1 MRLSQLIRDHFDQ
14 ITEWRSARVTWPE
27 IESRIRK
34 MGVNPGTGSVQ
45 HLYYRECARR
55 QSPEWVS
62 AFKWAS
68 DNYNSITEMLGL
80 GYSWSGI
87 FTLVP
92 PKGGIP
98 SPSRINM
105 FIEEFKAIE
114 RLRSVAAQPASN
126 ISAPPLPDP
135 APASSHAASPAPDA
149 KPPRKSAKIWGTA
162 PGTETENGIG
172 RPRTMREQAQAA
184 VPATSEFATIDQD
197 RGQRKR
203 DTQSSRAPVRQA
215 ADPAPDDPPPRRPR
229 SRVMAKVVAQQQE
242 QSRQAAAEQ
251 AEKDRLRAEKLA
263 YRPNSDPYLRGADL
277 RSKIERVNQEIA
289 ALVTETYGAQPEKQ
303 REIQSQIDA
312 LNTERS
318 RLNDDF
324 FTRHCHS
331 KATRAVLAT
340 LSAAALSS
348 GAFRIADE
356 SETVSILGHE
366 RSAISLA
373 GYDRPEQIA
382 GVSEIPDPLYVIE
395 SFTPDDLTRLQGA
408 YQADRAECPIFDHSA
423 ATPRR
428 RLAEAVVLRG
438 AYVWRSEGWCAYDDY
453 TQLKGVDHPSPSLLI
468 NSTLVATAV
477 DHYLDAIDRNC
488 APSVNLAPK
497 LTGTEPDWSRIEPW
511 NRSKLKASTGGWLDN
526 DRGYGS

>member
-1 MRLSQLIRDHFDQ
+1 MREQAQASASENSAT
-14 ITEWRSARVTWPE
+14 TETTDRGHAECDTQMMRAPVRSLA
-27 IESRIRK
+27 
-34 MGVNPGTGSVQ
+34 G
-45 HLYYRECARR
+45 
-55 QSPEWVS
+55 
-62 AFKWAS
+62 
-68 DNYNSITEMLGL
+68 
-80 GYSWSGI
+80 
-87 FTLVP
+87 
-92 PKGGIP
+92 
-98 SPSRINM
+98 
-105 FIEEFKAIE
+105 
-114 RLRSVAAQPASN
+114 
-126 ISAPPLPDP
+126 SAPN
-135 APASSHAASPAPDA
+135 A
-149 KPPRKSAKIWGTA
+149 KPPRKSSTKIWE
-162 PGTETENGIG
+162 P
-172 RPRTMREQAQAA
+172 PRGAEHWDAEDEQAQAA
-184 VPATSEFATIDQD
+184 VPAESAIMEQD
-197 RGQRKR
+197 RGQKVS
-203 DTQSSRAPVRQA
+203 DTQISRAPVRPA
-215 ADPAPDDPPPRRPR
+215 AVSAHDDPPPRRPR
-229 SRVMAKVVAQQQE
+229 SRVMEKVVAQQQE

-263 YRPNSDPYLRGADL
+263 YRPNADPYLKGEDL
-277 RSKIERVNQEIA
+277 RSEIERVNQEIA

-303 REIQSQIDA
+303 REIQSQIDS
-312 LNTERS
+312 LNLERS

-331 KATRAVLAT
+331 KAARAVLAT

-477 DHYLDAIDRNC
+477 DHYLDAIDRSC

-497 LTGTEPDWSRIEPW
+497 LTGSEPDWSRIEPW
-511 NRSKLKASTGGWLDN
+511 NRDKLRRTTGGWLDN